1 MSLNTEYIDA
11 RKKYEAHLAAQV
23 ERLGAALPDGH
34 KIEIRE
40 NAIGDSYY
48 VIKGE
53 WTDSIYGVANYHG
66 AVLVLWG
73 NGAWG
78 RESAAIAVERT
89 ETAFNYAPL
98 GQVEIFIKELSSAT
112 STPMD
117 KKEEVACDDY
127 R

>member
-1 MSLNTEYIDA
+1 MNLKTEYIDA

-34 KIEIRE
+34 KIEIGE
-40 NAIGDSYY
+40 STVGESYY

-73 NGAWG
+73 NGPCG
-78 RESAAIAVERT
+78 RESDAIMVERT
-89 ETAFNYAPL
+89 ETAFDCAPL
-98 GQVEIFIKELSSAT
+98 RQVELFIEELSSAK

-117 KKEEVACDDY
+117 KTEEVACDDY